1 MGGRRTD
8 ARGGAPGDSEVRAHC
23 AEQFCQPAEIVFRRA
38 LAERRRGG
46 IAGRGRVCLRDFCAG
61 GGFFHCRGLWGAGG
75 EIRATQAASIAW
87 RQADG
92 CAGRDGRGL
101 GSPGPLHGK
110 ILRHRRGCFSADA
123 CGEAAERDSW
133 PRPLSG
139 FLRGWRAFS
148 LSWLVGM
155 GGGKRNY
162 AGNPA
167 AIANSAPNCRARQS
181 KKANQPQAKNQR
193 PFHTGGRFS
202 AKARAP
208 SLLSSLPYK
217 TSTDANWRR
226 AIRFIAS

>member
-1 MGGRRTD
+1 MLG
-8 ARGGAPGDSEVRAHC
+8 
-23 AEQFCQPAEIVFRRA
+23 
-38 LAERRRGG
+38 ERRWSG
-46 IAGRGRVCLRDFCAG
+46 IAGRVRVRGFCAG
-61 GGFFHCRGLWGAGG
+61 GGLFHCRGLRGAGG
-75 EIRATQAASIAW
+75 EIRATRAVSIAW
-87 RQADG
+87 RKADG
-92 CAGRDGRGL
+92 CAGRGGRGL
-101 GSPGPLHGK
+101 GNLVPLRGT
-110 ILRHRRGCFSADA
+110 ILRHRRGCLSAGA
-123 CGEAAERDSW
+123 CGEAAGRDSW
-133 PRPLSG
+133 PRSLSG

-167 AIANSAPNCRARQS
+167 AIANSAPNCRVRQH
-181 KKANQPQAKNQR
+181 KKANQLRAENQR